1 MKKKKKNLKTK
12 SFDEMLN
19 DSTQLLGQDQFR
31 RLVDYYSKICLVFD
45 IGWQSLLEGGNNVE
59 RSFKTVVPFRHAF
72 IGPMPAANC
81 FKLSQHIDVPYVFKN
96 IALE

>member
-1 MKKKKKNLKTK
+1 MKKKKKNFKTK

-31 RLVDYYSKICLVFD
+31 RLLVYYSKICLVFD

-59 RSFKTVVPFRHAF
+59 RSFKTVVP
-72 IGPMPAANC
+72 AAVSCSLNAPR
-81 FKLSQHIDVPYVFKN
+81 FGGVKSGIW
-96 IALE
+96 